1 MNFEQEERYARHIS
15 LKEIGKV
22 GQEKLLA
29 SSVLIIG
36 AGGLGS
42 PAAMYLAAS
51 GVGTVG
57 IADFDCV
64 DISNLQRQIIH
75 RTSDIGVPKA
85 VSARQKMQDINPDAV
100 INVIT
105 EKINEENAR
114 KIIRSYDFILDC
126 TDNFDSKFLI
136 NDACVAEQKPFCH
149 GGMLRFQGQIMT
161 YVPNFGPCYR
171 CLFKNPP
178 PKEAVVK
185 GNQAGIVGAMCGVIG
200 SLMALEAV
208 KYITG
213 AGQLL
218 TGSLLTFDALKM
230 NFRKITVPKDEN
242 CPVCSDR

>member
-51 GVGTVG
+51 GVGAVG

-178 PKEAVVK
+178 PKEAVVT

>member
-114 KIIRSYDFILDC
+114 KIIRSYDF
-126 TDNFDSKFLI
+126 DSKFLI

-178 PKEAVVK
+178 PKEAVVT

>member
-178 PKEAVVK
+178 PKEAVVT